1 MYHQSAP
8 NLYRQQHIKLF
19 VVELDNSDQQDE
31 PFTHLPQ
38 QVSLCPARER
48 ERERHDNGALAFNE
62 ETPARELSGMA
73 CALMIRRSSLL

>member
-19 VVELDNSDQQDE
+19 VVKPDNSDQQDE
-31 PFTHLPQ
+31 PFTLLPQ
-38 QVSLCPARER
+38 QVSLCPANTQ
-48 ERERHDNGALAFNE
+48 RERHDNGALAFNE